1 MEQPAY
7 KKNKDKY
14 VLCMFQM
21 ARSHKIDS
29 RAYYAI
35 MRDIKAT
42 ADDYALISIPFTD
55 AEMVK
60 QRAWY
65 RTAKQGAAK

>member
-1 MEQPAY
+1 
-7 KKNKDKY
+7 
-14 VLCMFQM
+14 MFQM